1 MRVRVELDSQG
12 RVGDIELARTSGYR
26 RLDRAAFQAV
36 REAARGPDFVQ
47 SARRSAQSAQ
57 SAGEADAAPASE
69 IIDIEFRLEGSVRE
83 SAP

>member
-1 MRVRVELDSQG
+1 MRVRVDLDSEG
-12 RVGDIELARTSGYR
+12 RVGDIELARTSGHR

-47 SARRSAQSAQ
+47 SVQSP
-57 SAGEADAAPASE
+57 GEAHSAPTSE

-83 SAP
+83 SARGSGP